1 MGRQAAKEW
10 VGQTKPIFSYFR
22 VMGILNVTPDSFYD
36 GGKHARLDRAVRRAE
51 KMAEEGAD
59 ILDVGGESSR
69 PGAESVSAR
78 EECAR
83 VVPVVRALAARFPKI
98 PVSVDTAKAE
108 VARRALAEGARM
120 VNDISAL
127 ADPRMA
133 GVLLE
138 YRPWVVLMHMK
149 GRPKTMQKQA
159 RYKNVVREVKH
170 FLSARVRRAAALGLD
185 RKKIILDPGIGFG
198 KTVEHNLQIL
208 RGLKSFLSLGCP
220 VLVGCSRKSFIGAV
234 LGGEG
239 AVSRGDRSAQG
250 GTPLPPEERLEGSLV
265 CAAWAYL
272 QGASI
277 LRVHDVGPTRKA
289 LLMAD
294 ALAAA

>member
-1 MGRQAAKEW
+1 MGRQTAKEW
-10 VGQTKPIFSYFR
+10 VGRTKPILSFFK

-36 GGKHARLDRAVRRAE
+36 GGKYSRLDQAVRRAG

-69 PGAESVSAR
+69 PGAEAVSIK
-78 EECAR
+78 EECSR
-83 VVPVVRALAARFPKI
+83 VVPVVRALAARFPKLQI
-98 PVSVDTAKAE
+98 SVDTCKPE
-108 VARRALAEGARM
+108 VARRALAEGATM

-133 GVLLE
+133 AVISE

-149 GRPKTMQKQA
+149 GSPKTMQKQA
-159 RYKNVVREVKH
+159 HYKNVVLEVKN
-170 FLSARVRRAAALGLD
+170 FLSNRIRRAAALGLD
-185 RKKIILDPGIGFG
+185 RGKIIVDPGIGFG
-198 KTVEHNLQIL
+198 KTAQHNLQL
-208 RGLKSFLSLGCP
+208 LGGLKSFLSLGCP

-234 LGGEG
+234 WGGEG
-239 AVSRGDRSAQG
+239 A
-250 GTPLPPEERLEGSLV
+250 PLPAEERLEGSLI
-265 CAAWAYL
+265 CAAWAYR

-277 LRVHDVGPTRKA
+277 LRVHDVGATLKA
-289 LLMAD
+289 LRMAD